1 MQEFAFDTCRTIT
14 SLLASGF
21 LLRYPNIKFLFA
33 HNGGAFPFIADRIGA
48 YHIDTMIMQNNNGMR
63 LRELFASQNIY
74 LDTALSSAF
83 QFHVLKDLGIP
94 KERLLY
100 ATDWPY
106 TERLDDTGSD
116 KAGYDET
123 KRSGLFDDDDMED
136 IVRNNSLKLFPRLQK
151 EFEKLVD

>member
-48 YHIDTMIMQNNNGMR
+48 YHIDTIIAQNNDGMC
-63 LRELFASQNIY
+63 LRDLFASQNIY
-74 LDTALSSAF
+74 FDTALASAF
-83 QFHVLKDLGIP
+83 QFPVLKDLGLP
-94 KERLLY
+94 TERLLY

-106 TERLDDTGSD
+106 TERVDNTGSD
-116 KAGYDET
+116 KVGYDEV

-136 IVRNNSLKLFPRLQK
+136 IVRNNSLKLFPRLRM